1 MEWRNE
7 YRDEKEYRKLVP
19 NVGAVLDLVK
29 NYVNLDEIEK
39 PKELG
44 TIVHSYIENETLI
57 TEDPVIREILNDN
70 FYEVDEPT
78 LFDLKRIKNNTIKY
92 TFKKT

>member
-1 MEWRNE
+1 M
-7 YRDEKEYRKLVP
+7 L
-19 NVGAVLDLVK
+19 LILVK

-78 LFDLKRIKNNTIKY
+78 LFDLKIIENNMYELVK
-92 TFKKT
+92 